1 MKSPITGK
9 EMRRHKERR
18 QFDYRKDSFDIIYQY
33 YVCGDT
39 GEKFTDEQLDNLNL
53 KLVHNQYRARYGIP
67 FADEIREIRL
77 KYDLSA
83 AKMSEVLGLGANI
96 YRLYEAGEMP
106 TVANGRMIRMAQDP
120 KEFRK
125 CLELSRNVFD
135 SHEFEKL
142 HKKIDHNITGL
153 NEFTEHFEQWLFG
166 TKLPNIYNGFKVPSL
181 VKTGCMVQFFAK
193 KNRPFI
199 TSLNKLM
206 FYADFGHF
214 KQHGTGI
221 SGLVYK
227 AIQKG
232 PVPAEYGRIY
242 NEIHNNGYV
251 KIKEEDFGEY
261 VGEKLYSGEKKEVPG
276 QIFSETELEVLQKVS
291 DKFKGWSSKK
301 IVEAS
306 HTEKA
311 WQHNAEDFG
320 RISYEYS
327 FDIKHLEE

>member
-18 QFDYRKDSFDIIYQY
+18 QFNYRKDSFDIIYQY
-33 YVCGDT
+33 YQCDDT
-39 GEKFTDEQLDNLNL
+39 GERFTDDELDDLNLN
-53 KLVHNQYRARYGIP
+53 LVHNQYRAKYGIP
-67 FADEIREIRL
+67 FTDEIKEIRL

-106 TVANGRMIRMAQDP
+106 TVANGRMIRMAEDP

-125 CLELSRNVFD
+125 WLEFSRNVFEP
-135 SHEFEKL
+135 HEFEKL
-142 HKKIDHNITGL
+142 QKKIDHNCHES
-153 NEFTEHFEQWLFG
+153 NVFFENFEQWLFG
-166 TKLPNIYNGFKVPSL
+166 TKLPNIYNGFKVPSIG
-181 VKTGCMVQFFAK
+181 KTGCMVQFFAK
-193 KNRPFI
+193 KNKPFI
-199 TSLNKLM
+199 TSMNKLM

-214 KQHGTGI
+214 KQYGTGI
-221 SGLVYK
+221 SGMVYK

-232 PVPAEYGRIY
+232 PVPAEYNRIY
-242 NEIHNNGYV
+242 NEILNNGYV

-261 VGEKLYSGEKKEVPG
+261 VGEKLYSGEKKDAPED
-276 QIFSETELEVLQKVS
+276 IFSETELKILQKVS

-311 WQHNAEDFG
+311 WQHNEEDFG